1 MSTTSIPAILL
12 LLLPGFVALQVFNS
26 VSHKRR
32 LSDLESL
39 LWVLLLAI
47 LMLSPTVVLWHQ
59 IDSTVPSLGTVIRD
73 PGTLPIRAALVLYLL
88 APPVGWV
95 AGQLDRSVALETLL
109 LRVGIDLKRRQDVWF
124 LAFRNAYYVLV
135 YLKSGELLYGWP
147 LMSTTDRSGGAAELY
162 LQNTK
167 VWDRER
173 GDWRESSGI
182 EGIWIDAAS
191 IERIEFTTEPAVAT
205 GAVADS

>member
-1 MSTTSIPAILL
+1 
-12 LLLPGFVALQVFNS
+12 
-26 VSHKRR
+26 
-32 LSDLESL
+32 
-39 LWVLLLAI
+39 
-47 LMLSPTVVLWHQ
+47 MLGPTIVLWHR
-59 IDSTVPSLGTVIRD
+59 IDADVPSLGTVIRD
-73 PGTLPIRAALVLYLL
+73 PSSLPIRAAVVLYVL
-88 APPVGWV
+88 APAVGWSL
-95 AGQLDRSVALETLL
+95 GQLDRSVALENSL
-109 LRVGIDLKRRQDVWF
+109 LRLGIDLKRRQDVWF

-173 GDWRESSGI
+173 KDWRENAGV

-191 IERIEFTTEPAVAT
+191 IERIEFTTEPAEVSEAN
-205 GAVADS
+205 A

>member
-47 LMLSPTVVLWHQ
+47 SMLGPTIVLWHR
-59 IDSTVPSLGTVIRD
+59 IDADVPSLGTVIRD
-73 PGTLPIRAALVLYLL
+73 PSSLPIRAAVVLYVL
-88 APPVGWV
+88 APAVGWSL
-95 AGQLDRSVALETLL
+95 GQLDRSVALENSL
-109 LRVGIDLKRRQDVWF
+109 LRLGIDLKRRQDVWF

-173 GDWRESSGI
+173 KDWRENAGV

-191 IERIEFTTEPAVAT
+191 IERIEFTTEPAEVSEAN
-205 GAVADS
+205 A